1 MERIVYHES
10 DILTHCEKTDA
21 FFLVLF
27 LFFEKCPLRRTSFF

>member
-21 FFLVLF
+21 FFPVF
-27 LFFEKCPLRRTSFF
+27 SRFIFVF